1 MQKLQKCD
9 TMTVEKAE
17 KGSVMRTERANAKI
31 NTYLDVAS
39 RRENGYHNIVS
50 IMQTVSLCDL
60 VSVDFRPAEHT
71 SIRLEAS
78 GNDGMPTDC
87 RNLAWRAAERFLQR
101 TERRGEVHIIIE
113 KHIPM
118 AAGLAGGSADA
129 AAVLRALNALCGTPL
144 TQDEL
149 CSLGATLGA
158 DVPFCIVGGTALVTG
173 IGECMENFPAMPQG
187 ILLVACRGEGV
198 STPWAYGELDQRYN
212 GFTEPKK
219 TDNRPTCIE
228 NAWKNGDL
236 TGSCTHFFNVFEEV
250 VPTVQKDVNALKAI
264 MTESGATR
272 AMMSGSGPSVFG
284 VFADIGA
291 ADIACTRLRES
302 GAAAYICHP
311 CGKYKL

>member
-1 MQKLQKCD
+1 MK
-9 TMTVEKAE
+9 
-17 KGSVMRTERANAKI
+17 TERANAKI
-31 NTYLDVAS
+31 NAYLDVVS

-60 VSVDFRPAEHT
+60 VSVDFRPSVHT

-78 GNDGMPTDC
+78 GNDAMPTDC
-87 RNLAWRAAERFLQR
+87 RNLAWRAAEKFLQR
-101 TERRGEVHIIIE
+101 AGRSGEVRIIIE

-129 AAVLRALNALCGTPL
+129 AAVLRALNALCGSKL
-144 TQDEL
+144 SLDAL
-149 CSLGATLGA
+149 CEIGATLGA
-158 DVPFCIVGGTALVTG
+158 DVPFCIRGGTALVTG
-173 IGECMENFPAMPQG
+173 IGECMEAFPAMPQG

-198 STPWAYGELDQRYN
+198 STPWAYGELDRKYN
-212 GFTEPKK
+212 DFQAPKND
-219 TDNRPTCIE
+219 DNRYTSIE

-236 TGSCTHFFNVFEEV
+236 NGSCAHFFNLFEEV
-250 VPTVQKDVNALKAI
+250 VPAVQHDVNAIRREMEDCGAI
-264 MTESGATR
+264 R

-284 VFADIGA
+284 VFKDIASADT
-291 ADIACTRLRES
+291 ACTRLRES